1 MTQVLIAGAGPVG
14 LTLAVELARYG
25 ISVRIVDKAH
35 ARTDKSKAVAVWA
48 RTLEL
53 FDRAGISGQL
63 VDAGIK
69 VHAAVISNGAE
80 RIARVAFDG
89 LDTQYKFV
97 LMIPQSETERI
108 LEEHL
113 ATLGVTVER
122 GVGLASFADKGSSVE
137 AVLQKPDGTSET
149 VTAAWLAG
157 CDGAHSTV
165 RHALALEFHGDT
177 VDTDFLLADI
187 RLDNAPCAADELMLW
202 WHREGIVAFFP
213 LPGGRLRLIAST
225 EPPADPKSEPSLA
238 EVQAL
243 IDRRGPGNVNG
254 GVTASDPVWL
264 ARFRINERKVDRYC
278 AGRAFVVGDAAHIHS
293 PAGGQGMNTGMQDAF
308 NLAWKLALVLRGA
321 AGEGLLDS
329 YSAERSPVAAGVL
342 ASSGKMTR
350 AAMLKNEYAQALRN
364 FVVGHVLGLP
374 AAQHFAGEMLSEL
387 AVAYP
392 KSPLSAGH
400 AHGLHGPKPGHRLAP
415 SAGAPVGSGDTPRFA
430 VLASE
435 DLPADLLAA
444 HPLLLELKSRTPVD
458 PAGLFLVRPDGYV
471 ALAAKAGDWQ
481 AVKTYLDFVQA
492 GRAT

>member
-1 MTQVLIAGAGPVG
+1 MPQVLVAGAGPVG

-25 ISVRIVDKAH
+25 VAVRIVDKAH

-53 FDRAGISGQL
+53 FDRAGLAERL
-63 VDAGIK
+63 VEAGVK
-69 VHAAVISNGAE
+69 VHAAVISDGAE
-80 RIARVAFDG
+80 RIARIGFDG
-89 LDTQYKFV
+89 IDTAYKFV

-108 LEEHL
+108 LEGHL
-113 ATLGVTVER
+113 ASLGISVER
-122 GVGLASFADKGSSVE
+122 GVELTSFVDTGSCVE

-149 VTAAWLAG
+149 VIAGWLVG

-165 RHALALEFHGDT
+165 RHALGLEFHGDT

-202 WHREGIVAFFP
+202 WHRDGIVAFFP

-225 EPPADPKSEPSLA
+225 EPPADPKSEPRLA

-243 IDRRGPGNVNG
+243 IDRRGPGG
-254 GVTASDPVWL
+254 LTASDPVWL
-264 ARFRINERKVDRYC
+264 ARFRINERKVERYR
-278 AGRAFVVGDAAHIHS
+278 AGRVFVAGDAAHIHS

-308 NLAWKLALVLRGA
+308 NLAWKLALVARGA

-329 YSAERSPVAAGVL
+329 YSAERSPVAAQVL
-342 ASSGKMTR
+342 SSSGKMTR
-350 AAMLKNEYAQALRN
+350 AAMMKNEYAQALRN

-392 KSPLSAGH
+392 GRPLSEAH
-400 AHGLHGPKPGHRLAP
+400 AHGLAGPKPGHRLVP
-415 SAGAPVGSGDTPRFA
+415 PTGAPIGGDAPRFA
-430 VLASE
+430 IFAPDE
-435 DLPADLLAA
+435 TPADLAAA
-444 HPLLLELKSRTPVD
+444 HASLLEQGTRPPVD
-458 PAGLFLVRPDGYV
+458 PAGIFLVRPDGYV
-471 ALAAKAGDWQ
+471 ALTAKAGDWQ
-481 AVKTYLDFVQA
+481 AVEKYLDKMVSPE
-492 GRAT
+492 G

>member
-25 ISVRIVDKAH
+25 VSVRIVDKAH

-53 FDRAGISGQL
+53 FDRAGLADRL
-63 VDAGIK
+63 VDAGVK

-80 RIARVAFDG
+80 RIARIG
-89 LDTQYKFV
+89 LDSIDTEYKFV
-97 LMIPQSETERI
+97 LMIPQSETERV

-122 GVGLASFADKGSSVE
+122 GVELLSFSDKGSSIE
-137 AVLQKPDGTSET
+137 ALLQKSDGASET
-149 VTAAWLAG
+149 ITAAWLVG

-165 RHALALEFHGDT
+165 RHALGLEFHGDT

-187 RLDNAPCAADELMLW
+187 RLANAPCAPDELMLW

-243 IDRRGPGNVNG
+243 VDRRGPGN
-254 GVTASDPVWL
+254 VTASDPVWL
-264 ARFRINERKVDRYC
+264 ARFRINERKVDRYRT
-278 AGRAFVVGDAAHIHS
+278 GRAFVAGDAAHIHS

-329 YSAERSPVAAGVL
+329 YGAERSPIAAQVL
-342 ASSGKMTR
+342 SSSGKMTR
-350 AAMLKNEYAQALRN
+350 AAMLRNEYAQALRN

-392 KSPLSAGH
+392 KSPLSAAH
-400 AHGLHGPKPGHRLAP
+400 AHGLAGPKPGHRLAP
-415 SAGAPVGSGDTPRFA
+415 AAGAPIGSGETPRFA
-430 VLASE
+430 ILASE
-435 DLPADLLAA
+435 DPPANLLAA
-444 HPLLLELKSRTPVD
+444 HPALLEPKSRTPVD
-458 PAGLFLVRPDGYV
+458 PAGLHLVRPDGYV
-471 ALAAKAGDWQ
+471 ALTAKAGDWQ
-481 AVKTYLDFVQA
+481 AVKSYLDKVGSGA
-492 GRAT
+492 G